1 MVSAPNVAK
10 FCSLSHIAAFAVLEV
25 KCHDSPKKRRKKVS
39 HCQVQCEAVTMA
51 LMPSGKRKRLYSVS
65 TVSLG
70 STAHCLCSRTGP
82 VSSPSSA
89 QNTLKPAFL
98 SPRIRVLWRVAET
111 KPRGKPLRMEPWV
124 TKQTI
129 NIYYIYMHYLLY
141 YTIHIIYDIKAHH

>member
-10 FCSLSHIAAFAVLEV
+10 FCRLSHTAAFALLEV
-25 KCHDSPKKRRKKVS
+25 KCHDSSKKKVS
-39 HCQVQCEAVTMA
+39 HRQVQCEAVTMA

-111 KPRGKPLRMEPWV
+111 KPRGKPLRTEPWV

-129 NIYYIYMHYLLY
+129 NIYYIYALYIILY
-141 YTIHIIYDIKAHH
+141 YTYYI